1 MDWLAVARAHFSQ
14 TNAERTDE
22 TRKTPVSSVLSVPSD
37 LICEKHD
44 VHEEPAVDWRP
55 LAQEYRAHHFRCPTC
70 IAAGITGGL
79 RCGTGAAL
87 WSAYTSA
94 T

>member
-14 TNAERTDE
+14 TSVEGTDKTDE
-22 TRKTPVSSVLSVPSD
+22 TGVLRVSSVHSVLD
-37 LICEKHD
+37 CEKHD
-44 VHEEPAVDWRP
+44 VVEEPAVDWRP
-55 LAQEYRAHHFRCPTC
+55 LAQEYHRHHYKCPTC
-70 IAAGITGGL
+70 CAAGRGYGL

-94 T
+94 G